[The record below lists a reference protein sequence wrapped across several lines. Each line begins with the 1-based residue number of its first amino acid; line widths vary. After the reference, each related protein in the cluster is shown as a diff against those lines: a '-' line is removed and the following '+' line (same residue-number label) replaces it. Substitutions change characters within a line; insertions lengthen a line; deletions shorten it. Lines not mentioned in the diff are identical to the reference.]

1 MKKSP
6 ILKELSA
13 MTFNC
18 YYQKN
23 KWPGRI
29 VQFKDYGSY
38 IEIRVESLSSITV
51 IFGKTSLGYFACMPD
66 FEAGCHL
73 IEPENEVYN
82 RKKLISVMNPID
94 GATVARAL
102 YVLFEDLKKKIDN
115 DH

>member
-1 MKKSP
+1 
-6 ILKELSA
+6 

-18 YYQKN
+18 YYQKK

-29 VQFKDYGSY
+29 TWFKDYGSY
-38 IEIRVESLSSITV
+38 IEIRIESLSSITV
-51 IFGKTSLGYFACMPD
+51 IFGKSSPGYFACMPD

-73 IEPENEVYN
+73 IDPENETYN
-82 RKKLISVMNPID
+82 REKLISVMNPID
-94 GATVARAL
+94 GATAARAL